1 MLMLL
6 LEAFVFVGGK
16 RANFRCLLLVESN
29 SKNTANTNI
38 DFISI
43 INQKRLGS
51 KEVNLTKI
59 TFKRTIY
66 LRESFIAEKNE

>member
-1 MLMLL
+1 VGCGSLQLSIVWSFFTLLVKTVKVLLWLMLMLL

-38 DFISI
+38 DFII
-43 INQKRLGS
+43 IFN
-51 KEVNLTKI
+51 
-59 TFKRTIY
+59 
-66 LRESFIAEKNE
+66 